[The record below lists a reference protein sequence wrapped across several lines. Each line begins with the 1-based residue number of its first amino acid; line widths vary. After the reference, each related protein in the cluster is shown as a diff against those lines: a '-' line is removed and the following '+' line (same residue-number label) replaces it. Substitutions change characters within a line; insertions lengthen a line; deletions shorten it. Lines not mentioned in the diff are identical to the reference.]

1 MEELLKTYS
10 AQMLQWLFENV
21 FNAAIIAQW
30 AFVAFAL
37 VLTVFLTRVIRP
49 RYTRWVERTISNEMT
64 RSMLLAPTG
73 IGRCI
78 IFLLFAQMG
87 IGICIITMDT
97 FPHWLF
103 AANDLAVAWV
113 AIRLLTFIIPNKAMA
128 RVVAISVWSIAVLHI
143 LGLLEGL
150 TIYLRG
156 LSLNM
161 GGSQVSVY
169 GALKG
174 VLMAALC
181 LQLAALVARFVSGRI
196 NAIKDLSPSLK
207 VLLTKVV
214 NIALYTTALL
224 FAMSSV
230 GIDLTSLAIFSSA
243 LGVGVGFGLKTIF
256 SNYIAGVLLLA
267 DNSIKPGDT
276 IEVGNVFGVVKDM
289 HARYASVLT
298 RSGKEYLI
306 PNEQMITN
314 EVVNW
319 TYSNKRIRLNIPVGV
334 AYDTDLNFAKEHL
347 EKAALHVDRV
357 LTFPAPQAR
366 LVGFGDNSIDFELRF
381 WIRDAESGVT
391 NVKSEVRF
399 KIWEAFKENDI
410 EFPFPQRD
418 VAIKPGSTLQ
428 VELTGNDKKAD
439 QE

>member
-1 MEELLKTYS
+1 
-10 AQMLQWLFENV
+10 
-21 FNAAIIAQW
+21 
-30 AFVAFAL
+30 
-37 VLTVFLTRVIRP
+37 
-49 RYTRWVERTISNEMT
+49 MT

-87 IGICIITMDT
+87 IGICILTMDT

-103 AANDLAVAWV
+103 AAHDLAVAWV
-113 AIRLLTFIIPNKAMA
+113 AIRLLTFIIPNRAMA
-128 RVVAISVWSIAVLHI
+128 RVVALTIWSIAVLHI

-150 TIYLRG
+150 TVYLKG

-161 GGSQVSVY
+161 GGANVSVY

-174 VLMAALC
+174 VLLAGLC
-181 LQLAALVARFVSGRI
+181 LQIAALVSKFASGRI
-196 NAIKDLSPSLK
+196 QSITDLSPSLK
-207 VLLTKVV
+207 VLLSKVV
-214 NIALYTTALL
+214 NIALYTAALL
-224 FAMSSV
+224 FAMTSV

-267 DNSIKPGDT
+267 DSSIKPGDT
-276 IEVGNVFGVVKDM
+276 IEVGTVFGVVEDM

-306 PNEQMITN
+306 PNEQLIAN

-319 TYSNKRIRLNIPVGV
+319 TYSNKRIRLSIPVGV
-334 AYDTDLNFAKEHL
+334 AYDTDLNYAKKHL
-347 EKAALHVDRV
+347 EEAALNVTRV
-357 LTFPAPQAR
+357 IKSPAPQAR
-366 LVGFGDNSIDFELRF
+366 LIGFGDNSIDFELRF
-381 WIRDAESGVT
+381 WIKDAESGVT
-391 NVKSEVRF
+391 NVKSEVLF
-399 KIWEAFKENDI
+399 KIWEAFKEHNI

-428 VELTGNDKKAD
+428 VELTGKEKGR
-439 QE
+439 E